1 MALAAVFVFNAGAQQ
16 LQNGGLESWTSGTA
30 DNWHDI
36 DELLLQFGA
45 TTTLVTQETNAA
57 NVKSGTSS
65 AKIMSDSVV
74 AGGQALSLPGV
85 FSLGP
90 VTYGGP
96 SVGIVPNGIPYTG
109 RPDSIKFSYK
119 YTPQPGDT
127 GLFIFSL
134 TKNGQQVGGL
144 APGYGIFLP
153 PTPNFISVTLPWDY
167 VNSNTPDTL
176 SIVFISSFKS
186 AKKGSTMWVDDIS
199 LVFNTACTAPTA
211 PTAATA
217 GQATINQ
224 GQTTT
229 LSVSG
234 TVNNGTWNWYTG
246 SCGGTSVG
254 TGATLAVTP
263 TSTTTYYVRGEG
275 CGTTTACAQVTVTV
289 VPVGVNEVATVTFSV
304 FPNPATDVLTVN
316 ADQNLE
322 GFSFEVLDITG
333 RVLSKTQLNGQ
344 TSTINITDLAKGN
357 YIYKI
362 ADKNNQLV
370 TQNKFVI
377 VK

>member
-1 MALAAVFVFNAGAQQ
+1 MKTKFTLFAALLIAAVANAQQ
-16 LQNGGLESWTSGTA
+16 LNNAGFENWTNGNPDSWATWESTIGAPLGLVKKDTASKVEGTA
-30 DNWHDI
+30 SI
-36 DELLLQFGA
+36 QIK
-45 TTTLVTQETNAA
+45 T
-57 NVKSGTSS
+57 
-65 AKIMSDSVV
+65 DSVQ
-74 AGGQALSLPGV
+74 AGPTKRLIAGFA
-85 FSLGP
+85 F
-90 VTYGGP
+90 YGTVIYAPP
-96 SVGIVPNGIPYTG
+96 SITFVDAAFAYK
-109 RPDSIKFSYK
+109 PDTLFFSYK
-119 YTPQPGDT
+119 YTPAGNDT
-127 GLFIFSL
+127 AVLELSVSGPTGAPF
-134 TKNGQQVGGL
+134 GGGL
-144 APGYGIFLP
+144 PLVSTQGNWVNVYVPLASYLANIPTVDSLSLLFTSSNGGGVQGSVLNVDGIRLGY
-153 PTPNFISVTLPWDY
+153 
-167 VNSNTPDTL
+167 
-176 SIVFISSFKS
+176 S
-186 AKKGSTMWVDDIS
+186 A
-199 LVFNTACTAPTA
+199 ACTAPTA

-263 TSTTTYYVRGEG
+263 ASTTTYYVRGEG

-322 GFSFEVLDITG
+322 GFSFEVMDITG

-344 TSTINITDLAKGN
+344 TATINITDLAKGN

-370 TQNKFVI
+370 TQNKFAI
-377 VK
+377 AK